1 MNKLL
6 NLEFLKE
13 VGRVVLLAVIS
24 YLSTEVVVN
33 QLLDLVGQGKL
44 DSMSKLVLS
53 GLILSVLR
61 AFDKQLHDSGI
72 AEKGLT
78 RF

>member
-1 MNKLL
+1 MNKLF

-13 VGRVVLLAVIS
+13 IGRVILLAVVS

-33 QLLDLVGQGKL
+33 QLLDLVGKGQL

-53 GLILSVLR
+53 GLILSILR
-61 AFDKQLHDSGI
+61 AFDKQLHDSGV